1 VSEVTSCLADVVQ
14 QSCIA
19 LFSHYQVAITPSER
33 MPSREVALCGI
44 IGFTGDDLKG
54 SLMLACS
61 REPLE
66 LAQAGGD
73 LTMRDWL
80 AELTNQLI
88 GRVKNRLLAFG
99 TVIYCSTPVV
109 LGGERIAPIESQPL
123 GHLFTADGGVVSVW
137 FDTVIRPG
145 FALSPPGDVS
155 ELAQEGDTLLFGA
168 CRPRRPP

>member
-1 VSEVTSCLADVVQ
+1 MSELSSCLADVVQ

-19 LFSHYQVAITPSER
+19 LFSHYRVEIAPSVR
-33 MPSREVALCGI
+33 QPSQEVALCGI

-66 LAQAGGD
+66 LARDGGD
-73 LTMRDWL
+73 VTMRDWL
-80 AELTNQLI
+80 AELTNQLL

-99 TVIYCSTPVV
+99 TVIHCSTPVV
-109 LGGERIAPIESQPL
+109 LGGERIAPIASQPL

-137 FDTVIRPG
+137 FDTVVRPD
-145 FALSPPGDVS
+145 FTLSPRADAV
-155 ELAQEGDTLLFGA
+155 ELPSEGDALMF
-168 CRPRRPP
+168 